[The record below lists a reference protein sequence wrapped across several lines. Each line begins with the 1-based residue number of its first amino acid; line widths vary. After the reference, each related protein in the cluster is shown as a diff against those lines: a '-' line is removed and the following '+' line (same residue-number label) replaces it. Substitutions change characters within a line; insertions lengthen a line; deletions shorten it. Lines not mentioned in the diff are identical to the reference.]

1 MEIEVGVLSEAD
13 NTLRDLHSSLDH
25 TKAESNNSFFQN
37 KLKHAFPH

>member
-25 TKAESNNSFFQN
+25 AKAEYNNSYFQN
-37 KLKHAFPH
+37 KLKHAYLH